1 MNIKVIIA
9 SNGTVIPVEAEEQA
23 TNAQVINELVN
34 SGQVSAPQPG
44 HKYYFADKAN
54 QVEMETKT
62 LSEMGFKDGDTI
74 TLLDKGEAASYYDTE
89 NDDADN
95 DPGGYSDESRSG
107 AGDGCDY
114 DYDDDYDDY
123 D

>member
-34 SGQVSAPQPG
+34 SGQVPAPQPG

-54 QVEMETKT
+54 PVEMETRT
-62 LSEMGFKDGDTI
+62 LSEMGFKDGDTV
-74 TLLDKGEAASYYDTE
+74 TLLDKGEAASYYDAE

-95 DPGGYSDESRSG
+95 DPGGYSDESCSG
-107 AGDGCDY
+107 AGDGRD
-114 DYDDDYDDY
+114 
-123 D
+123 